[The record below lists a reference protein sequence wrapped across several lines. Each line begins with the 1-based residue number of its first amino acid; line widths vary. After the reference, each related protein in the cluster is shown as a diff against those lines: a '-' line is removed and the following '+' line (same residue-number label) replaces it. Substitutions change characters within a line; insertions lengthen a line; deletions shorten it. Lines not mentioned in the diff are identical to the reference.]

1 MIVFIKLNVCSDPN
15 VNFEPVCN
23 ITFTP
28 NNVLKAIE
36 KLKNDLSSGPDNIPP
51 LLYVKLKHIL
61 CSPLSILY
69 QQLAS

>member
-1 MIVFIKLNVCSDPN
+1 MIIFIKLNVCSDPN

-36 KLKNDLSSGPDNIPP
+36 KLKNDLSSGPDNIPS
-51 LLYVKLKHIL
+51 LL
-61 CSPLSILY
+61 
-69 QQLAS
+69 